1 MTKQAAEP
9 NGQRHPAM
17 TIAVLWDD
25 SDHVVRQAPN
35 RQGTAMAE
43 TMIKPFRLFAGTANP
58 KLAKAIVAELK
69 VPLGQCTV
77 ERFPDGEM
85 SVRLNE
91 PVREQDVFVVQPIA
105 PPVND
110 HLVELLLFAD
120 ACRRAAA
127 RTITALVP
135 YLGYARSDKRHGRR
149 EAIGASMVAGLLQSA
164 GISHMVTVD
173 VHSPQIEG
181 FFHVPVDSLTAVPT
195 LCEALEGHL
204 PEHVVVVAPDVGAMH
219 LATEYAHRLQTS
231 VIVLHK
237 RRHSGTS
244 TRVTHVVGDV
254 RDRPCLIVDDM
265 ISTGGTIADSMDV
278 LLDAGAAPSI
288 TVAAT
293 HGLFV
298 KGARDMMTHG
308 ALKNIFVTDTIAP
321 SIRDWP
327 QLKVVSIAP
336 LIAGALRRFISNGSI
351 SDLF

>member
-1 MTKQAAEP
+1 
-9 NGQRHPAM
+9 
-17 TIAVLWDD
+17 
-25 SDHVVRQAPN
+25 
-35 RQGTAMAE
+35 MAE
-43 TMIKPFRLFAGTANP
+43 TMMKPFSLFAGTANP
-58 KLAKAIVAELK
+58 KLAKAIASQLK

-91 PVREQDVFVVQPIA
+91 PVREKGVFIVQPIS
-105 PPVND
+105 PPVNE

-149 EAIGASMVAGLLQSA
+149 EAIGASMVAGLLQSV
-164 GISHMVTVD
+164 GITHLVTVD

-181 FFHVPVDSLTAVPT
+181 FFHAPVDSLTAVPA
-195 LCEALEGHL
+195 LCSALEGHL
-204 PEHVVVVAPDVGAMH
+204 PEHVVVVAPDAGAMH
-219 LATEYAHRLQTS
+219 LASEYAHRLQTS

-237 RRHSGTS
+237 RRQSGTS
-244 TRVTHVVGDV
+244 TRVTHLVGDV

-265 ISTGGTIADSMDV
+265 ISTGGTIAESIEV
-278 LLDAGAAPSI
+278 LLDAGAYPSI

-298 KGARDMMTHG
+298 KDAREMMAHES
-308 ALKNIFVTDTIAP
+308 LQNIFVTDTIAP

-351 SDLF
+351 SDLY